1 MLRILYQLFTAFL
14 GTLGFSLIFHVGR
27 KHTIWASVGGV
38 IAWGVFLLCNEAL
51 GISVLPSTIL
61 SAASGQVYAEFMAR
75 LCKAPTTVFSIPAVV
90 PLIPGSSLY
99 YTMYAAVF
107 RDWPGVKMYGMKTLE
122 GTLGIS
128 VGLCLV
134 SATLFVITKLARQR
148 AMKK

>member
-1 MLRILYQLFTAFL
+1 MRIIYQLFTAFL

-27 KHTIWASVGGV
+27 KHTILASIGGT

-51 GISVLPSTIL
+51 GVNVLLSTIL

-75 LCKAPTTVFSIPAVV
+75 LCKSPTTVFSIPAVV

-107 RDWPGVKMYGMKTLE
+107 RDWAGVKNFGMKTLE

-128 VGLCLV
+128 IGLCLV
-134 SATLFVITKLARQR
+134 SATLYVLTNLARNR